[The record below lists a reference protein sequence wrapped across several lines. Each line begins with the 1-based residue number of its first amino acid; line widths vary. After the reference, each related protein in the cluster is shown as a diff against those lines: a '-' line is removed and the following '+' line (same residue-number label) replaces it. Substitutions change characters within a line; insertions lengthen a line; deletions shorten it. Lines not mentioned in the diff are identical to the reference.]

1 MSVSNPELYL
11 KIGDQDEFNIEDK
24 VQGLTFLGDDS
35 TPALANTY
43 QEIPGIDGSKLQY
56 TIFSRYQ
63 VVANFCLFFRDWQ
76 DYKLA
81 KHQFYRLFTSRQ
93 QIRMRTDVESAIVRF
108 VYPNLPEIKPDQNG
122 SHYATFSMSFDNPSG
137 FRYSLYR
144 SDGTYSHDNDGV
156 QFGMNLH
163 NNEDQYNY
171 HFTTKQFKVF
181 NASDIPL
188 DPWKYKSDLRI
199 IVKFSGQSL
208 KLTNTT
214 TNTEWTYNKPSNGQ
228 DTIILDGIFT
238 TLNGNP
244 ASANSDYGTISLATE
259 WNNFTVDGADSVDI
273 TFSFPFVYI

>member
-1 MSVSNPELYL
+1 MNVSNPELYL

-43 QEIPGIDGSKLQY
+43 QEIPGLDGSKLQY
-56 TIFSRYQ
+56 TTFSRYQ
-63 VVANFCLFFRDWQ
+63 VVANFCIYFTDWE

-93 QIRMRTDVESAIVRF
+93 LIRMRTDVESAIVRF

-122 SHYATFSMSFDNPSG
+122 SHFATFSMNFDNPSG

-144 SDGTYSHDNDGV
+144 SVGTYSNDLDGV

-163 NNEDQYNY
+163 MNDDQYNY
-171 HFTTKQFKVF
+171 HFTTNQFKVY
-181 NASDIPL
+181 NASDVPI
-188 DPWKYKSDLRI
+188 DPWKYKSDLKI
-199 IVKFSGQSL
+199 IVKFSGKSF

-214 TNTEWTYNKPSNGQ
+214 TDTEWTYKKPSNGQ
-228 DTIILDGIFT
+228 ETIVLDGIFT

-244 ASANSDYGTISLATE
+244 ASANSDYGTIRLATE

>member
-1 MSVSNPELYL
+1 MN
-11 KIGDQDEFNIEDK
+11 
-24 VQGLTFLGDDS
+24 
-35 TPALANTY
+35 
-43 QEIPGIDGSKLQY
+43 
-56 TIFSRYQ
+56 
-63 VVANFCLFFRDWQ
+63 
-76 DYKLA
+76 
-81 KHQFYRLFTSRQ
+81 
-93 QIRMRTDVESAIVRF
+93 
-108 VYPNLPEIKPDQNG
+108 
-122 SHYATFSMSFDNPSG
+122 FDNPTG

-144 SDGTYSHDNDGV
+144 SDATYSNNDDGV

-163 NNEDQYNY
+163 NNEDQYSY

-199 IVKFSGQSL
+199 IVKFSGNSL

-259 WNNFTVDGADSVDI
+259 WNSFTVDGADSVDI